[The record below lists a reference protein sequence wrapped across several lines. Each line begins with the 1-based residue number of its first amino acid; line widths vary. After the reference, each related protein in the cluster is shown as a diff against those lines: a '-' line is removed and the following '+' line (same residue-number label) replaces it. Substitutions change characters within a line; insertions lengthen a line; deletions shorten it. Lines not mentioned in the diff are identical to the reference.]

1 MPPMNRARQAPAIVT
16 GLRSPDQMDARLGTA
31 TTDGRERGGD
41 QADVKDNIPQV
52 GKINPKHLEPLQP
65 IHERKIFKFRSR
77 NRFHTVLLEAYPDHM
92 LPNGRVEKGYTVLA
106 KFKDGEYTTTN
117 REHAEILTRNPN
129 YGMQGDYWDA
139 EHEDQAAALATYNM
153 FRDEVRSNP
162 SLFQRF
168 MKDMAAGDFDVQAI
182 RDAQEAAGEGQDAAV
197 GVGQELTS
205 DAQNTSGLLRGEG

>member
-1 MPPMNRARQAPAIVT
+1 MPPMNRARQAPEIVT
-16 GLRSPDQMDARLGTA
+16 GLRSPDKMDARLGTA

-52 GKINPKHLEPLQP
+52 GKINPRHLEPLAP

-106 KFKDGEYTTTN
+106 KFKDGEYTTTD
-117 REHAEILTRNPN
+117 RHHAEILTENPN
-129 YGMQGDYWDA
+129 YGMHGDYWDA

-162 SLFQRF
+162 ALFQRF
-168 MKDMAAGDFDVQAI
+168 MQDMAAGDFDVQAI
-182 RDAQEAAGEGQDAAV
+182 AAQEAVIGEGSGDASRIT
-197 GVGQELTS
+197 QS
-205 DAQNTSGLLRGEG
+205 NSQNTDGLQRGEA